1 MNQYYLYGIRRVE
14 EIISKHVHMDRNV
27 KADRVFFTKLENNRL
42 VGIPDRFISSNLTTF
57 IKGRFILGLEIGMF
71 QPMHACIMVH
81 WSCLKYILHLGVP
94 FLLSLDIFAPYNGTL
109 RVYICVCQPA
119 SFFIC
124 KITSGNK

>member
-1 MNQYYLYGIRRVE
+1 MFTWTETLKLIEFFFQNFKITGLLELLIGLYL
-14 EIISKHVHMDRNV
+14 KNM
-27 KADRVFFTKLENNRL
+27 
-42 VGIPDRFISSNLTTF
+42 TTF
-57 IKGRFILGLEIGMF
+57 IKGRFMLELEIGTF

-124 KITSGNK
+124 KIISGNK